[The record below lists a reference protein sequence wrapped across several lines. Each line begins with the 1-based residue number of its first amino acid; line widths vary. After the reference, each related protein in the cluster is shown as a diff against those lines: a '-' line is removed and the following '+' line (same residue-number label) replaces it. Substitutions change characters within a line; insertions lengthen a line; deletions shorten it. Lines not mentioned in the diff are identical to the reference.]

1 MQTDQRKGGEP
12 NSGAPKSDK
21 PQEKTAEQPGVK
33 EQRDAARQQPQSPSE
48 PATGE

>member
-12 NSGAPKSDK
+12 KSSEPKSDK
-21 PQEKTAEQPGVK
+21 PQEKPAEKPGVK
-33 EQRDAARQQPQSPSE
+33 EQRDAARQQPQSPGE